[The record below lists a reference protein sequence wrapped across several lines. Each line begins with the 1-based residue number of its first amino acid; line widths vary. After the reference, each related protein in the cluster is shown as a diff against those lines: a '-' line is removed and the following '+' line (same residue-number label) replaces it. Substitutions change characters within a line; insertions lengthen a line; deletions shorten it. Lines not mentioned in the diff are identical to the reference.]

1 MVVSTAASSQKTSL
15 SRSASVS
22 SACHSTHASRSAWTS
37 GRRCS
42 AAWSVFFLGRQSLLK
57 WSKDQAN
64 SRRFRVAGRGFGR
77 TRISDA
83 WCFLGRRSRGLGKI
97 RPPRATSL
105 SLARLQRLFSKDCR
119 SSFFYGSEGE
129 VGLRCQELAD
139 LVVAFRADGRFV
151 PPGVGPR
158 PQRPGLFAQAQQ
170 VVDGID
176 GDAEAAGDLGGGAV
190 AVSDGVEDAFPQG
203 H

>member
-1 MVVSTAASSQKTSL
+1 MRVRPKPRPATRK
-15 SRSASVS
+15 
-22 SACHSTHASRSAWTS
+22 
-37 GRRCS
+37 RREF
-42 AAWSVFFLGRQSLLK
+42 AWSF
-57 WSKDQAN
+57 DH
-64 SRRFRVAGRGFGR
+64 
-77 TRISDA
+77 
-83 WCFLGRRSRGLGKI
+83 
-97 RPPRATSL
+97 
-105 SLARLQRLFSKDCR
+105 FSKDCR
-119 SSFFYGSEGE
+119 PSFFYRQAELLQGAADGGLRAVDAEAVAELLQGE

-139 LVVAFRADGRFV
+139 LVVAFRADGRLV

-203 H
+203 HWQGVHGKRLQRTGRGGWGAYNDYRTSIGFVNRSNLIEI